1 MKKHDSKT
9 LLAMSIPL
17 VAVGVVFISA
27 VNKAIGLAFL
37 CLGVAW
43 TVMGMV
49 KK

>member
-17 VAVGVVFISA
+17 VAVVFISA